1 MNKHDLLKMIF
12 GTLVI
17 QIHNFAF
24 QHKNYNHFQ
33 KHHMFLHAH
42 ETKLV
47 SHTHTHFLLF
57 MKKLQ
62 FIPHMFGI
70 YFVLNYMLNMFNL
83 TNSQFVTSKFLLVK
97 FYSRNVPLGSI
108 ILYIWEAHCNFFW
121 VQFIFEKK
129 LYVKIWA
136 LHTQKRIWGRGV
148 LCEGTLI
155 FSTLGL

>member
-1 MNKHDLLKMIF
+1 M
-12 GTLVI
+12 VI

-33 KHHMFLHAH
+33 KHHMFLHAD

-70 YFVLNYMLNMFNL
+70 YFILNYMLNMFNL

-108 ILYIWEAHCNFFW
+108 ILYIWEAHCNCFW